1 MESQTYIKNLRI
13 SAKKLRF
20 ITGEIKKRK
29 PAEVLPYLHYM
40 RKSGAKFFHQAI
52 KSAMANARLKLK
64 TSDDLLRF
72 KLLTV
77 EQGPKFKRFRAG
89 GRGAAKPYVHQTA
102 HIKIILVA
110 EKGADKPTAKEVKE
124 KAKPEIKEAEPK
136 AKKEVKKVKNSKIKK

>member
-1 MESQTYIKNLRI
+1 MESQAYIKNLRI

-20 ITGEIKKRK
+20 IAGEIKKRK
-29 PAEVLPYLHYM
+29 PIDVLPYLHYM
-40 RKSGAKFFHQAI
+40 RKNGAKFFHQAI

-72 KLLTV
+72 KSLTV
-77 EQGPKFKRFRAG
+77 EQGQKFKRFRAG

-110 EKGADKPTAKEVKE
+110 EKGAEKPTAKEVK
-124 KAKPEIKEAEPK
+124 KSEPK
-136 AKKEVKKVKNSKIKK
+136 VKKDEKKVKNSKTKK